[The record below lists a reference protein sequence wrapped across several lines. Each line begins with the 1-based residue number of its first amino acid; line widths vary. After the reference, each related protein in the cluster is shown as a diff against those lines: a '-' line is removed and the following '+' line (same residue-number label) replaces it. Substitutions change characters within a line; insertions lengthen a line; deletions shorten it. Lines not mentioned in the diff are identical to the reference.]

1 MHEVEK
7 GRWPRRMMQTDDLN
21 LKSQRPLP
29 PLNALRAFDALARC
43 GSLRAAAIELGVV
56 PGAVRQQLASLEEHF
71 GFALLDRSTI

>member
-43 GSLRAAAIELGVV
+43 GSLRAAAIELADALADLL
-56 PGAVRQQLASLEEHF
+56 PTTRALTVRRAS
-71 GFALLDRSTI
+71 